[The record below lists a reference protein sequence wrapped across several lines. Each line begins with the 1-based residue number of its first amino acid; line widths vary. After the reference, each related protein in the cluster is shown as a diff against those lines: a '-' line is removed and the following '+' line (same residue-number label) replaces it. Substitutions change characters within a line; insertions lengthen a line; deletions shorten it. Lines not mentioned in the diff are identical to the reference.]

1 MRLESGWRA
10 RNYRLERQFHQSSQP
25 REAARCRPLLPSP
38 LPLRHQPT
46 RACAF
51 AGARDCSPFGV
62 ILRHAVGF
70 NNRQVESPLHFR
82 HQLGR
87 QRGGTGSYE
96 AQPRWLRNA
105 TSNGDPFKDGLVYG
119 WNRSEPSGLELFH
132 PIQNLRNVKAGCA
145 HHAGTMHMEKRHDV
159 QATVHLGEFQRTDD
173 ILSGEN

>member
-1 MRLESGWRA
+1 MFPA
-10 RNYRLERQFHQSSQP
+10 ERSRPVSSIIAISAP
-25 REAARCRPLLPSP
+25 AATPTDPGLRFRGGKGLL
-38 LPLRHQPT
+38 
-46 RACAF
+46 AIW
-51 AGARDCSPFGV
+51 D
-62 ILRHAVGF
+62 
-70 NNRQVESPLHFR
+70 RQVENPLHFR

-145 HHAGTMHMEKRHDV
+145 HHAGTMHMEKWHDV